1 MVITFVYIV
10 FAVNEYISG
19 DIPRIIIAIAGFT
32 YFFQCVGVIQIITT
46 GKNTYRNATII
57 GTLSIGVGDS
67 VTISGTNV
75 VFDIDI
81 SDLEASNTDLPA
93 STTSSNAE
101 TDTRHGISFKIAYL
115 QGRSIEKTA
124 SISVSSVL
132 TYRLFFSN
140 KRTVSLK
147 TGAATVSHT
156 INLN

>member
-1 MVITFVYIV
+1 MCIR
-10 FAVNEYISG
+10 
-19 DIPRIIIAIAGFT
+19 DR
-32 YFFQCVGVIQIITT
+32 
-46 GKNTYRNATII
+46 
-57 GTLSIGVGDS
+57 SIGVGDS

-115 QGRSIEKTA
+115 QDRSIEKTA